1 MTVYV
6 IGAGPAG
13 MSAAIAAAENGNGVV
28 ILEKNEKIGKKLFIT
43 GKGRCN
49 LTNRTSFLDFTD
61 NIVTN
66 KKFLYSAIKNY
77 DSEDAIRDVESVGI
91 KLKTERGNRVFPE
104 SDKSSDILKAFDRML
119 KANSVKVNL
128 NEKVIDI
135 TIKDCKIAE
144 IITDKDSYEDVTAVV
159 VATGGISYPATGSTG
174 DGYRFAK
181 IAGHTVVAP
190 VPALTGIYLSSLI
203 SESGKRLSWDGLPK
217 IQGISLKNVSLTI
230 CNEGKEIV
238 SEFGEMLF
246 TDKGISGP
254 IVLSGSSRINRIDL
268 RKVTAEIDLKPALS
282 EETLDNRL
290 LREFSDN
297 ANKTLKNVLVKLVPS
312 GLIPVII
319 AASEVFGDKKVNEIT
334 KTERKK
340 IVETLKKLTFG
351 VKSLEPIERAV
362 VTAGGVSVNEIE
374 PGSMRSKKIKNLYF
388 AGEVIDVDAYTGGFN
403 IQIAM
408 STGRCAGSHI
418 YSED

>member
-135 TIKDCKIAE
+135 TIKDGKIAE

-268 RKVTAEIDLKPALS
+268 RKVTAKIDLKPALS

-340 IVETLKKLTFG
+340 LVETFKKLTFG

>member
-135 TIKDCKIAE
+135 TIKDGKIAE
-144 IITDKDSYEDVTAVV
+144 IITDKDSYEDVSAVV

-268 RKVTAEIDLKPALS
+268 RKVTAKIDLKPALS

-340 IVETLKKLTFG
+340 LVETFKKLTFG